1 MVDGGIIHS
10 CKIYLEPFIS
20 CRMFRITGDDMGETR
35 YYQLVPLGLLFTMY
49 HSTAAPLYK
58 ASCQWLEAQHTGSS
72 EKTPPLLAVSQ
83 RPRGGLLSSSSHFY
97 WQQLP
102 GKSWAAN
109 VDSSKKFLVKKH
121 TAFLVS
127 TQGNSPPHKACG
139 YIIVFYFFICGEFC
153 PTLKWN
159 SYGFTCVPHPDPP
172 STSLSTRSL

>member
-1 MVDGGIIHS
+1 MRDQILSVS
-10 CKIYLEPFIS
+10 TSWSVVFYVPFNCS
-20 CRMFRITGDDMGETR
+20 STVQGFLPMAGSSTYWKLWEDT
-35 YYQLVPLGLLFTMY
+35 PSLGSF
-49 HSTAAPLYK
+49 S
-58 ASCQWLEAQHTGSS
+58 EAQG
-72 EKTPPLLAVSQ
+72 
-83 RPRGGLLSSSSHFY
+83 GGLLSSSSHFY